1 MSVRLAVPPL
11 PHRSGSYLWLY
22 TDAVVGDVTAVC
34 IFLIGSVFSPRYAA
48 RAGAGALP
56 VEHCAVNVALY
67 RRGRR
72 MAWAFTEYPGVAH
85 ADPEGIAIGSS
96 TLSYARDGTLV
107 VTLRERT
114 APWGRPLDARLELT
128 PAHALSAALP
138 LDAQRVH
145 YWEPRIV
152 RGTARLEV
160 PALGI
165 EGAGL
170 GYHDVNR
177 GSAALGD
184 RIHGWWWTRVHAP
197 DASLVRYGVHGA
209 ASVIELAA
217 HRGREPSVVHA
228 PSVERRHR
236 RSAWGLALPTDI
248 GAGGVTVPARRLLES
263 SPFYA
268 RQETHAGGL
277 HALGESADFRR
288 FRSPLIRWMAY
299 FRMRTERAA

>member
-1 MSVRLAVPPL
+1 MSMALAIPPL
-11 PHRSGSYLWLY
+11 PQRSGSYLWLY

-48 RAGAGALP
+48 GARAGALP
-56 VEHCAVNVALY
+56 GAHCAVNVALY

-85 ADPEGIAIGSS
+85 AAPAGVAIGSS
-96 TLSYARDGTLV
+96 TLRYAGDGTLV
-107 VTLRERT
+107 VRIREQT

-128 PAHALSAALP
+128 PTCAPATALP
-138 LDAQRVH
+138 LDAQRLH
-145 YWEPRIV
+145 HWEPRIV

-160 PALGI
+160 PALGV
-165 EGAGL
+165 EGTGV

-184 RIHGWWWTRVHAP
+184 GVRGWWWTRVHAP
-197 DASLVRYGVHGA
+197 EASRVRYGVHDA
-209 ASVIELAA
+209 ATVIELAA
-217 HRGREPSVVHA
+217 HDGREPSIVHT
-228 PSVERRHR
+228 PSIGRQHR
-236 RSAWGLALPTDI
+236 RSAWGLSLPTDI
-248 GAGGVTVPARRLLES
+248 GAGGVAVPARRLLES

-268 RQETHAGGL
+268 RQETHVGRL

>member
-1 MSVRLAVPPL
+1 MSTRLAIPPL
-11 PHRSGSYLWLY
+11 PQRSGSYLWLY
-22 TDAVVGDVTAVC
+22 TDVVVGDVTAVC

-48 RAGAGALP
+48 GARGGALP

-72 MAWAFTEYPGVAH
+72 MAWAFTEYPGVAP
-85 ADPEGIAIGSS
+85 AGPEAIAIGSS
-96 TLSYARDGTLV
+96 TLRYAGDGTLV
-107 VTLRERT
+107 VTIRERT

-128 PAHALSAALP
+128 PARALAAALP
-138 LDAQRVH
+138 LDVQRLH

-165 EGAGL
+165 AGTGL
-170 GYHDVNR
+170 GYHDANR
-177 GSAALGD
+177 GGTALGD
-184 RIHGWWWTRVHAP
+184 GVDGWWWTRVHAP
-197 DASLVRYGVHGA
+197 DASFVRYGVHGA
-209 ASVIELAA
+209 ASVIELAT
-217 HRGREPSVVHA
+217 HDDREPSVVHV
-228 PSVERRHR
+228 PSVGRRQR

-248 GAGGVTVPARRLLES
+248 GAGGVAVPARRLLES

-268 RQETHAGGL
+268 RQETHAAGL

>member
-1 MSVRLAVPPL
+1 MSVRLSVPPL
-11 PHRSGSYLWLY
+11 PQRSGEYLWLY
-22 TDAVVGDVTAVC
+22 TDAVIGDVTAVC

-48 RAGAGALP
+48 GVSDGALP

-72 MAWAFTEYPGVAH
+72 LAWAFTEYAGVAH
-85 ADPEGIAIGSS
+85 ARPEGVAIGAS
-96 TLSYARDGTLV
+96 TLRYARDGTLV
-107 VTLRERT
+107 VTIRERT
-114 APWGRPLDARLELT
+114 APWGRPLDARLELL
-128 PAHALSAALP
+128 PASTLAAALP
-138 LDAQRVH
+138 LDAQRLH

-152 RGTARLEV
+152 RGTAWLEV
-160 PALGI
+160 PSLGI
-165 EGAGL
+165 EGTGL
-170 GYHDVNR
+170 GYHDANR

-184 RIHGWWWTRVHAP
+184 GVPGWWWTRVHAA
-197 DASLVRYGVHGA
+197 DTSLVRYGVRGA

-217 HRGREPSVVHA
+217 HDGREPSVTHV
-228 PSVERRHR
+228 PSVARRHR

-248 GAGGVTVPARRLLES
+248 GAGDVAVPARRLLES

>member
-1 MSVRLAVPPL
+1 MSPRFVVPPI
-11 PHRSGSYLWLY
+11 PERSCSYLWLY
-22 TDAVVGDVTAVC
+22 TDVVVGDVTAVC

-48 RAGAGALP
+48 GAGAGAVPL
-56 VEHCAVNVALY
+56 EHCAVNLALY

-72 MAWAFTEYPGVAH
+72 MAWAFTEYRGVAH
-85 ADPEGIAIGSS
+85 AAAEGVAIGSS
-96 TLSYARDGTLV
+96 TLRYARDGTLV
-107 VTLRERT
+107 VTIRERT

-128 PAHALSAALP
+128 PARTLADALP
-138 LDAQRVH
+138 LDTQRLH

-152 RGTARLEV
+152 RGTAWLEV

-165 EGAGL
+165 AGTGL

-177 GSAALGD
+177 GIAALGD
-184 RIHGWWWTRVHAP
+184 GVHGWWWTRVHAP
-197 DASLVRYGVHGA
+197 DTSLVRYGVRGA

-217 HRGREPSVVHA
+217 HDGGEASVVHA
-228 PSVERRHR
+228 PSVGRRHR
-236 RSAWGLALPTDI
+236 LSAWGLALPTDI
-248 GAGGVTVPARRLLES
+248 GAGGLAVPARRLLES